1 MRSKQHTKG
10 KKDFQQETDF
20 RVLKCLDVY
29 SRFLGFLSDFQVSG
43 PMPASD
49 SKWTNAL
56 SESSHLIPDGN
67 TRKGLWPALLLGEKL
82 FLAQWCG
89 WQARVFFFLSLCDG
103 CSVRLLKTR
112 TAFLCMGE
120 KVGVGQ
126 DPASQCLVLFCF
138 FSYNVPSKR
147 VHLGSNQHMEYNGI
161 QWRGPG
167 ASSAFVKINGG
178 KKAGHLCSWTALRQ

>member
-10 KKDFQQETDF
+10 KKGFQQETDF
-20 RVLKCLDVY
+20 GVFKCLDVY

-67 TRKGLWPALLLGEKL
+67 TRKWLWPALLLGEKL

-89 WQARVFFFLSLCDG
+89 WQARVFFFPYVMDVQLGCWKLGQCFYVWGRRLERGRTQHLSVLQCF
-103 CSVRLLKTR
+103 
-112 TAFLCMGE
+112 AFSLAACHPRGLIWGAISIWSIMEFNGE
-120 KVGVGQ
+120 G
-126 DPASQCLVLFCF
+126 PVLA
-138 FSYNVPSKR
+138 R
-147 VHLGSNQHMEYNGI
+147 HLSRSMEE
-161 QWRGPG
+161 
-167 ASSAFVKINGG
+167 
-178 KKAGHLCSWTALRQ
+178 KKAGHLCSWTALRE